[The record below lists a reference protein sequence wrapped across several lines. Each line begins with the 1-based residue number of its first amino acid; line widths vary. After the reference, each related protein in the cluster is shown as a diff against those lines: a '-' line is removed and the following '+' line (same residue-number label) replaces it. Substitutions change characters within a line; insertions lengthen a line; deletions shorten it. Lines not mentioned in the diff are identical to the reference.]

1 MRVTQKSVRVFHCFI
16 KNDDEFFTYFEKNIS
31 TLKKYLITISG
42 DVSEKIKEYLKKE
55 EICFLNINDCDE
67 KIFNINKKKIEEEKL
82 NLKTKTKN
90 LVDIKEKKVKIYNR
104 SIRSGE
110 EIISFDDLII
120 SGRVNSGARVKTNSN
135 IVITGKI
142 DGVVECGGEYMIFNQ
157 IGHGAIYFN
166 QEAIEL
172 TQNKSLKLIYSQ
184 NESLIEKE
192 LE

>member
-1 MRVTQKSVRVFHCFI
+1 VRVTQKSVRVFHCFI

>member
-16 KNDDEFFTYFEKNIS
+16 KNDDEFFKYFQKNIS
-31 TLKKYLITISG
+31 TLKNYLITISG
-42 DVSEKIKEYLKKE
+42 KVSEKIQKYLEKE
-55 EICFLNINDCDE
+55 EICFLDINGCDE
-67 KIFNINKKKIEEEKL
+67 KIFNINKKKLEEEKL
-82 NLKTKTKN
+82 NLKTKAEN

-120 SGRVNSGARVKTNSN
+120 GGRVNSGARVKTTSN
-135 IVITGKI
+135 VVVTGKI
-142 DGVVECGGEYMIFNQ
+142 DGVVECSGEYMIFNQ
-157 IGHGAIYFN
+157 IGNGAVYFN
-166 QEAIEL
+166 QEAIKL

-184 NESLIEKE
+184 NESLIVKE